1 VGSGRPEL
9 LGTPSG
15 TTLRFGTLVA
25 LAVAT
30 TWYVAG
36 AFASTWPPRTFLD
49 DASCQVKANLYLT
62 STNSVDPDESK
73 WTAYRDCMSG
83 FFLPRLGW
91 LAGGLVLLLL
101 VAAAIYVAWPRWRIR
116 RSRLEPL
123 DSSPAL
129 WAKLEGPLDELVER
143 AGLTTRPEF
152 RLDAASRRAG
162 GVAFGTRR
170 KPVVCLDAGLVAL
183 LDRDRAGFDSVVLHE
198 LAHVRNGDVATTY
211 ATLAV
216 WRAVLAVALLP
227 YLVLAVD
234 PLLGFELTSLGSPVT
249 AGIIVRVLLL
259 VLLVYLA
266 RTAVLRSRERYADA
280 LVVVWTGDTDPYRTL
295 RARPEH
301 RRVLR
306 WIAIHPTRI
315 ARESAMSDP
324 KSLLR
329 NGFLEA
335 LMSGLAIQLAW
346 AHLVSALSSI
356 SWYRGGN
363 ESFFVMRLVWSVAVG
378 ALVCVI
384 AWRGAAYLR
393 EGGEGR
399 WTFVRPGLGL
409 GLGLAI
415 GLELDIGRAGA
426 LAPVNGVMLLGAVL
440 LVLVTVL
447 VCAWAGRVA
456 VQLDDRVRG
465 PRGALAACAVVVVC
479 LSFLGWFREL
489 LAIDTV
495 WRDYLVPAI
504 DLVSGY
510 GRVAAVVVAPFLLN
524 SDRIL
529 TAAAVV
535 LLWLVPLLLGRGSAR
550 LGVLAGLA
558 GGAVWG
564 VVAVVL
570 TATAGSTPEA
580 AAVRSAWELV
590 AVAVVQVLVA
600 AVVVRRSE
608 LVTTLLATWVVGLVG
623 GLGIWALHLSDWR
636 VDSVFAARPMQLLPV
651 VGVVA
656 ALLGSVFARAAV
668 APRRDSG
675 LPAVAVVL
683 VLSAAAVVWW
693 PKAPQAALVLP
704 DAGPRVAVD
713 TDEAVNTWQFGGG
726 FDEYLAV
733 ASANNAVFE
742 AFKAED
748 PAKIGEACER
758 ARVRGEEAAAF
769 PEPPGPEVAAAWKAV
784 LASVGSGARE
794 CVKIYRDGAAGD
806 SQAMVTG
813 FTGAIPQLERTLSL
827 LTTAREAA
835 LTSR

>member
-1 VGSGRPEL
+1 MESDRPEL

-25 LAVAT
+25 LAMAT

-36 AFASTWPPRTFLD
+36 EYAATWPPDTYLE
-49 DASCQVKANLYLT
+49 DANCQVRANLYLT

-73 WTAYRDCMSG
+73 WTAYRECMSG
-83 FFLPRLGW
+83 LFLPRLGW
-91 LAGGLVLLLL
+91 LVGGLVLLLL
-101 VAAAIYVAWPRWRIR
+101 VAAVIYVVWPRWRIR
-116 RSRLEPL
+116 RSRLERL
-123 DSSPAL
+123 DSSPEL
-129 WAKLEGPLDELVER
+129 WAKLEGPLNELVER
-143 AGLTTRPEF
+143 AGPAREPEF
-152 RLDAASRRAG
+152 RLDPASTRAG

-216 WRAVLAVALLP
+216 WRAVLAVVLLP
-227 YLVLAVD
+227 YLVFAVD
-234 PLLGFELTSLGSPVT
+234 PLLAFDFANLGSPVT
-249 AGIIVRVLLL
+249 IGIVLRVLLL

-280 LVVVWTGDTDPYRTL
+280 LVAVWTGDTDPYRTL
-295 RARPEH
+295 RAEPER

-306 WIAIHPTRI
+306 WIAIHPTRV
-315 ARESAMSDP
+315 AREAAMSNP

-346 AHLVSALSSI
+346 GHLVAGLSNI
-356 SWYRGGN
+356 SWYRSGN

-393 EGGEGR
+393 EGGTGR

-415 GLELDIGRAGA
+415 GLELDIARAGA
-426 LAPVNGVMLLGAVL
+426 LAPPSGFMVLGAAV
-440 LVLVTVL
+440 LVLITVL

-456 VQLDDRVRG
+456 VQLGDRVRG
-465 PRGALAACAVVVVC
+465 RYGALAGGAVVVVC

-489 LAIDTV
+489 LAIDLV
-495 WRDYLVPAI
+495 WRDYLVPAV

-510 GRVAAVVVAPFLLN
+510 GRVAGIVVAPFLLN

-529 TAAAVV
+529 TAAAVA

-570 TATAGSTPEA
+570 TVTAGSTPEA
-580 AAVRSAWELV
+580 TTVRSAWELV
-590 AVAVVQVLVA
+590 AVAVVQVVVA
-600 AVVVRRSE
+600 AVVARRSE
-608 LVTTLLATWVVGLVG
+608 LVTTLLATWVVGVAG
-623 GLGIWALHLSDWR
+623 CLGMWALHLSDWR

-656 ALLGSVFARAAV
+656 ALLGSVFTRDVVASRGSGRLAV
-668 APRRDSG
+668 
-675 LPAVAVVL
+675 VAVL
-683 VLSAAAVVWW
+683 VVSAAAVVWW
-693 PKAPQAALVLP
+693 PKAPQAALLLP
-704 DAGPRVAVD
+704 DAGPQVVVD

-726 FDEYLAV
+726 FDQYLAV
-733 ASANNAVFE
+733 TFANNAVFE

-748 PAKIGEACER
+748 PVKIGEACER
-758 ARVRGEEAAAF
+758 ARVLVDQATTF

-794 CVKIYRDGAAGD
+794 CVKIYRDGIGGD
-806 SQAMVTG
+806 SKAMVAG
-813 FTGAIPQLERTLSL
+813 FTGALPHLEKTLGL
-827 LTTAREAA
+827 LNSARERA
-835 LTSR
+835 LSSR

>member
-1 VGSGRPEL
+1 VEAGRPGL
-9 LGTPSG
+9 LEAPSG

-36 AFASTWPPRTFLD
+36 VFGSIWPPGTFLD
-49 DASCQVKANLYLT
+49 DASCQVRANLYLT
-62 STNSVDPDESK
+62 STSGVDPDESK
-73 WTAYRDCMSG
+73 WAVYRGCMSG
-83 FFLPRLGW
+83 LFLPRLGW
-91 LAGGLVLLLL
+91 LVGGLVLLLL
-101 VAAAIYVAWPRWRIR
+101 TAAVIYVVRPRWRIR
-116 RSRLEPL
+116 RSRLEL
-123 DSSPAL
+123 VDTYPAL

-143 AGLTTRPEF
+143 ADLARRPEF
-152 RLDAASRRAG
+152 RLDAPSTRAG

-170 KPVVCLDAGLVAL
+170 RPVVCLDAGLVAL

-198 LAHVRNGDVATTY
+198 LAHVRNGDVGTTY

-216 WRAVLAVALLP
+216 WRAVLAVVLLP
-227 YLVLAVD
+227 YLVFSVD
-234 PLLGFELTSLGSPVT
+234 PLLGFDLTNLASPVT
-249 AGIIVRVLLL
+249 VGIVVRVLLL

-280 LVVVWTGDTDPYRTL
+280 LVVLWTGDTDPYRTL
-295 RARPEH
+295 RAKPDR

-306 WIAIHPTRI
+306 WIAIHPTRV

-346 AHLVSALSSI
+346 AHLVSGLSSI
-356 SWYRGGN
+356 SWYRSGN
-363 ESFFVMRLVWSVAVG
+363 ESFLVMRLVWSVAVG

-393 EGGEGR
+393 AGGVGR
-399 WTFVRPGLGL
+399 WTFARPGLGL
-409 GLGLAI
+409 GLGLVI
-415 GLELDIGRAGA
+415 GLELDLSRAGV
-426 LAPVNGVMLLGAVL
+426 LTPVNGFMVFGAVV

-447 VCAWAGRVA
+447 VCVWAGRVA
-456 VQLDDRVRG
+456 GQLGARVRG
-465 PRGALAACAVVVVC
+465 GRGAVAGAAVVVVC
-479 LSFLGWFREL
+479 FSFLGWFREL
-489 LAIDTV
+489 LVFDVV
-495 WRDYLVPAI
+495 WHGYLAPAV
-504 DLVSGY
+504 DLVTGY

-558 GGAVWG
+558 GGVVWG

-570 TATAGSTPEA
+570 TVTAGSTPEA
-580 AAVRSAWELV
+580 ATVRSAWELV

-600 AVVVRRSE
+600 VVVARRSE

-623 GLGIWALHLSDWR
+623 GLGIWALHLAGWR

-656 ALLGSVFARAAV
+656 ALLGSLFT
-668 APRRDSG
+668 RDVVVPQRGSG
-675 LPAVAVVL
+675 RPAVVAVL
-683 VLSAAAVVWW
+683 VVSTAAVVWW
-693 PKAPQAALVLP
+693 PKAPQAALLIP
-704 DAGPRVAVD
+704 DEGPEVVVN

-726 FDEYLAV
+726 FDQYQGV
-733 ASANNAVFE
+733 TFANNAVFE

-748 PAKIGEACER
+748 PAKIAESCER
-758 ARVRGEEAAAF
+758 ARVRTEEAAAF
-769 PEPPGPEVAAAWKAV
+769 PEPPSPEVAEAWKAV
-784 LASVGSGARE
+784 LTSVGSGARE
-794 CVKIYRDGAAGD
+794 CVKIYRDGTDGD
-806 SQAMVTG
+806 SQAMVNG
-813 FTGAIPQLERTLSL
+813 FTGALPHLKRTLDL
-827 LTTAREAA
+827 LNSARE
-835 LTSR
+835 SVINPR